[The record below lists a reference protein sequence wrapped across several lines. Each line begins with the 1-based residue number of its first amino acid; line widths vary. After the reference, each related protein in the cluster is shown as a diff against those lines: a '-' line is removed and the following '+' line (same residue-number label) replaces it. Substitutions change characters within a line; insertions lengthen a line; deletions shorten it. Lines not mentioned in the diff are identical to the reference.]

1 MARLGVSIDHMLD
14 AVGRAWLSLDGLSIG
29 DAFGERFFGPREQA
43 VQRILRRELPDTP
56 WFYTDDTEMALSI
69 MDILQERGA
78 IDQDLLARRFADRV
92 QFNRGYGPGTYSIL
106 CGIKQGLDWRTLTQV
121 GFRGMGSLATELPCG
136 SPRSALS
143 FADQSLTVVCDEA
156 RRSAEVTHAHA
167 EGIAGG
173 IAVAVAAVLA
183 WRARDAGGPLGA
195 GWIKAVRDN
204 VPSGHTRDGIDEALG
219 FPLDATIGEAA
230 RALGNGS
237 GVTAPDTVPLCLWR
251 WRATPAILRK
261 ACGRP

>member
-1 MARLGVSIDHMLD
+1 M
-14 AVGRAWLSLDGLSIG
+14 
-29 DAFGERFFGPREQA
+29 
-43 VQRILRRELPDTP
+43 
-56 WFYTDDTEMALSI
+56 
-69 MDILQERGA
+69 
-78 IDQDLLARRFADRV
+78 

-121 GFRGMGSLATELPCG
+121 GFRGMGSFGNGAAMRVAPLGAF
-136 SPRSALS
+136 
-143 FADQSLTVVCDEA
+143 FADRSLTVVCDEA

-219 FPLDATIGEAA
+219 FRSMQPSGRPHA
-230 RALGNGS
+230 RSAMGRAS
-237 GVTAPDTVPLCLWR
+237 PRPTLCRSACGW